1 MASVALTLVVLS
13 IVFPL
18 VSTLIFI
25 AIRKEHKRV
34 KNLIYFGQ
42 TFISLVIMAA
52 LLFFVGDG
60 FSFDVVFL
68 NFNVTLQFVLVAF
81 AIVLANFLVMFY
93 NIGHGYSGSIQYD
106 IFMCVLLSSLIG
118 GVFATDLITN
128 YIFLDLT
135 LFSAGYLIFSIKD
148 GVRAA
153 YKFTFMNFLASILI
167 LFSIIIFS
175 SYTGGFSIQPLTSVY
190 GFEKLVFFG
199 LLVGILTKVGAVPFH
214 LWVSS
219 AYSES
224 AVPVAAILSGAAN
237 CVGLLML
244 YKIMP
249 ILQVGDFLRII
260 GIATALYA
268 SIIAINQH
276 GLRKRFAYFSVA
288 ETGFIIYA
296 FSLGNPEAIAGG
308 FILLITQIF
317 AKPLLFLFAGLLTE
331 EHGLIKKVHNF
342 GLFGLI
348 TGSFSISGIPIT
360 GGFLGKYLIL
370 YSAYLARDYLSIALL
385 LLASFFLLYSFLLS
399 YGKVSALKQE
409 REPHFTTLMSILI
422 LSIIV
427 ILIGLVPI
435 ITGWIWTL

>member
-1 MASVALTLVVLS
+1 MLVALS

-18 VSTLIFI
+18 VSALVLI
-25 AIRKEHKRV
+25 AVRKRHKSV

-42 TFISLVIMAA
+42 TFISLVIMGT
-52 LLFFVGDG
+52 LFFFAGSG
-60 FSFDVVFL
+60 FSFTVGFL
-68 NFNVTLQFVLVAF
+68 NFNVTMLLLLVAL
-81 AIVLANFLVMFY
+81 AIVTANFLVMFY
-93 NIGHGYSGSIQYD
+93 NIGHGYSGSVQYD
-106 IFMCVLLSSLIG
+106 IFMCILLSSLIG
-118 GVFATDLITN
+118 GVFAADLITN

-153 YKFTFMNFLASILI
+153 YKFTFMNFLASMFI
-167 LFSIIIFS
+167 LFSIILFS
-175 SYTGGFSIQPLTSVY
+175 SYTGGFSIQPLTSVP
-190 GFEKLVFFG
+190 GLEKLVLFG
-199 LLVGILTKVGAVPFH
+199 LLIGILTKVGAVPFH

-219 AYSES
+219 TYSDS
-224 AVPVAAILSGAAN
+224 AVPVTAILAGSAN

-249 ILQVGDFLRII
+249 ILQLNDFLRVI
-260 GIATALYA
+260 GIVSALYA
-268 SIIAINQH
+268 SMIAINQH
-276 GLRKRFAYFSVA
+276 VLRKRFAYFSIA

-342 GLFGLI
+342 GLFGLV
-348 TGSFSISGIPIT
+348 TGSFSIAGIPIT

-370 YSAYLARDYLSIALL
+370 YSAYLAHDYLSIALL
-385 LLASFFLLYSFLLS
+385 LLSSFFLLYGFLLS

-409 REPHFTTLMSILI
+409 REPHFTTLMSIMI

-435 ITGWIWTL
+435 LTGWIWTL